1 MKKMMLWAAALV
13 CVAACTPKPGP
24 TTRVVGQ
31 FGEDA
36 PATVQLIIGDAVDTT
51 VAVVD
56 GRFEMVVPTVLTDM
70 ARLDAGDVP
79 ITFIADGTT
88 ITIDPEEGTAV
99 SSSKKGAQARYA
111 AYETWMK
118 DFMDEYRAKMARF
131 GEDEEAAGEYYEEM
145 AGKFDSYHKETVKA
159 NGDNYLGLLAL
170 SKLVEDDPYE
180 MVALLD
186 GLSDELKANPAVA
199 RLRAAYETKG
209 KTAEGSPFV
218 DFTVVQDPEHPET
231 STVRFS
237 DYIGQGKY
245 MLVDFWAS
253 WCGPCK
259 AEMPN
264 LVNVYNTYHGDNFD
278 MLSVAVWD
286 KVEDTVEAAPGLGIV
301 WNQIVNAQQI
311 PTDLYGI
318 EGIPHIILFG
328 PDGTILKRDLR
339 GEQIGEA
346 VREAL
351 GL

>member
-1 MKKMMLWAAALV
+1 MKKLMLLAAALV
-13 CVAACTPKPGP
+13 CVAACTTKPSA
-24 TTRVVGQ
+24 TTKVVGQ

-36 PATVQLIIGDAVDTT
+36 PATVQLIIGDVVDTT

-56 GRFEMVVPTVLTDM
+56 GRFEVVVPTVLTDM
-70 ARLDAGDVP
+70 ARLDAGGVP

-88 ITIDPEEGTAV
+88 ITIDPKEETAV
-99 SSSKKGAQARYA
+99 SSGKNGAQARYG
-111 AYETWMK
+111 AYDAWMQE
-118 DFMDEYRAKMARF
+118 FMSGLRTKMAELS
-131 GEDEEAAGEYYEEM
+131 EDEEAAEEYYEKAVGQFNEYQ
-145 AGKFDSYHKETVKA
+145 KQTIKA
-159 NGDNYLGLLAL
+159 NGDNILGLIAL
-170 SKLVEDDPYE
+170 SYLEEDDPAE

-186 GLSDELKANPAVA
+186 GLSDELKANPAVS
-199 RLRAAYETKG
+199 RMRAAYETQG
-209 KTAEGSPFV
+209 KTAEGAPFV
-218 DFTVVQDPEHPET
+218 DFTVVQDPENPET
-231 STVRFS
+231 STVKFS

-264 LVNVYNTYHGDNFD
+264 LVDVYNTYHGDNFD

-301 WNQIVNAQQI
+301 WNQIINAQQI

-339 GEQIGEA
+339 GEAIGEA
-346 VREAL
+346 VKEAL